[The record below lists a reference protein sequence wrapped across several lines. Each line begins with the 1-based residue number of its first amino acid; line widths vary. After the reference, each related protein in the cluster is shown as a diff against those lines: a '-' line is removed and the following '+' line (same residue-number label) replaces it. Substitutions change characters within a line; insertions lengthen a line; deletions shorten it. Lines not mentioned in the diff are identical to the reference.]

1 LATNGFQELKKFK
14 NFMKKSNILVTG
26 SSGFIGFHVC
36 KYFLKKKI
44 NVIGI
49 DNHNNYYDNKLKLSR
64 CKKLLVSKKFKFVK
78 LDIKNQKNLLRICKI
93 YKPKVIIHLA
103 AQPGVRYSFVNPQ
116 AYIDSNIT
124 GFTNILE
131 CMKKM
136 DLKNL
141 IYASSSSVYGNCKKF
156 PFKENLALKPLNFYG
171 QTKLMNEKIAE
182 IYNKNFNLNMIGLR
196 LFTVYGPF
204 GRPDMFIPKVIKNI
218 KLNNNIYLYNKGKH
232 IRDFTYVEDVAEII
246 FKLHTKIKKNKF
258 KNEILN
264 ICGGSK
270 IPLKKLIYLIKKIT
284 KKKIKVKL
292 KSFQKGD
299 MYKTHGNNSLLIKR
313 VGNYKFTNLK
323 DGLLK
328 TLKIDFFN

>member
-1 LATNGFQELKKFK
+1 LKKFK

-64 CKKLLVSKKFKFVK
+64 CKKLLVSKKFKFIK
-78 LDIKNQKNLLRICKI
+78 LDIGNQKKLLRIFGI

-103 AQPGVRYSFVNPQ
+103 AQPGVRYSFINPQ

-124 GFTNILE
+124 GFINILE

-156 PFKENLALKPLNFYG
+156 PFKENLTLQPLNFYG
-171 QTKLMNEKIAE
+171 QTKLVNEKIAE
-182 IYNKNFNLNMIGLR
+182 IYHKNFNLNLIGLR
-196 LFTVYGPF
+196 LFTVYGPL
-204 GRPDMFIPKVIKNI
+204 GRPDMFIPKVMKNL
-218 KLNNNIYLYNKGKH
+218 KFNKNIYLYNKGKH
-232 IRDFTYVEDVAEII
+232 IRDFTYVEDVSEII
-246 FKLHTKIKKNKF
+246 FKLHTKIKNSKF

-270 IPLKKLIYLIKKIT
+270 IPLKKLIYLIEKLT
-284 KKKIKVKL
+284 KNKIKIKL

-299 MYKTHGNNSLLIKR
+299 MYKTHGNNSRLMKR
-313 VGNYKFTNLK
+313 IGNCKFTSLK

-328 TLKIDFFN
+328 TLRIDFFNN

>member
-1 LATNGFQELKKFK
+1 
-14 NFMKKSNILVTG
+14 
-26 SSGFIGFHVC
+26 
-36 KYFLKKKI
+36 
-44 NVIGI
+44 
-49 DNHNNYYDNKLKLSR
+49 
-64 CKKLLVSKKFKFVK
+64 
-78 LDIKNQKNLLRICKI
+78 
-93 YKPKVIIHLA
+93 
-103 AQPGVRYSFVNPQ
+103 
-116 AYIDSNIT
+116 
-124 GFTNILE
+124 
-131 CMKKM
+131 
-136 DLKNL
+136 
-141 IYASSSSVYGNCKKF
+141 
-156 PFKENLALKPLNFYG
+156 
-171 QTKLMNEKIAE
+171 
-182 IYNKNFNLNMIGLR
+182 MIGLR

-270 IPLKKLIYLIKKIT
+270 IPLKKLIYLIEKIT
-284 KKKIKVKL
+284 KKRIKVKL